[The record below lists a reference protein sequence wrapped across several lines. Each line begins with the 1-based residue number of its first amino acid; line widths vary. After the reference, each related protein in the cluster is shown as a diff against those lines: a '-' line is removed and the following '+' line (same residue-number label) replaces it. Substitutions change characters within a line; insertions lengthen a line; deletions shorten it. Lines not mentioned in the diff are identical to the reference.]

1 MESGERLASPAPTLS
16 AARTSSP
23 AASSSSSSSSSSS
36 PAPHSKSSLAPSP
49 SALGSTL
56 STSGRLFG
64 AAGEQPFIGSTLSS
78 AFPLVNHPAFGA
90 LYTAG
95 AGRPEFGG
103 LGSLGMSA
111 ALATHPQL
119 GALSE
124 WWRAAE
130 AHGRG
135 AAAFLPSFIGFPPF
149 FTPHIQP
156 NHSVSPVQIRM
167 PGKNSHTPP
176 KGVNGAVNG
185 SGVCP
190 PTTQSGSFSASPAP
204 VQASTKSTKTSNPS
218 HSHRSSPHKNP
229 AELVVKPIQ
238 KQKEKKPRK
247 KPTDASVASNSES
260 GTSSDSSSDGSLSSD
275 LEDLAEDDEDD
286 DDDDED
292 DDEEDKQSEL
302 SDSEKRTKKKTK
314 VLIPGT
320 GTAKKKAHSNP
331 PTLVPL
337 PCSASP
343 PALSQSSP
351 LALHSSRSWTDSPQ
365 QHFSVIQSTG
375 LAANSK
381 PLALL
386 TQPRRESS
394 PSSSPI
400 ALTTSPKALSSTASP
415 KPPKLLP
422 SSSPQHLPLSLCSSP
437 KPLSVPSPP
446 PSTLPLSTSPKR
458 FGLTS
463 SVRSSKK
470 SSLKPPQHAP
480 SGAAKSNK
488 RKQLEASLAQI
499 NEFRLKQTLM
509 SQGQTFPAELKKQ
522 QQGPNKSPKRTSL
535 SSSPLPPAPPPPPQN
550 NHSNLFLSSA
560 LLGLPEP
567 HHPNGVI
574 QSTTQDAPLALI
586 SKPRKD
592 SASQGKSPQCDSE
605 AGSMPVNLSTGA
617 SRTQGT
623 TKAGLLSQPPTTSP
637 HATGHGSRKN
647 KSPKGKGQTPGLVQG
662 QGQAD
667 PLAAWKGFSQNHLVQ
682 SLVDLFRGGEA
693 GIGIPGVSIPGAGI
707 PGVGIPGTCNPTAGL
722 PANKESDD
730 SDDDDED
737 DDLEEEEDE
746 EDSDDSLS
754 ESDSNSDSDVSG
766 KKVKELKLLPS
777 GSSKKE
783 MTPRRLTKGP
793 ELLNTSTNHTAT
805 SCSPLNLQV
814 IKTPTIVTSSSAL
827 AYHSSP
833 GSSSY
838 SLASPLG
845 LGKRKR
851 VMDEKELMIPL
862 ELGWRRETRIKTVAG
877 RPQGEVA
884 YYAPCGKKLR
894 QYPDVM
900 KGLQWSL
907 LKEEEVIP
915 RILAM
920 EGRRGRPP
928 NSDRQ
933 SAGEGTKGSRRRK
946 GRPPNVGDPLVP
958 EGPSPSEVKLLRKLE
973 AQEIARQAAQM
984 KLMRKL
990 EKQALARAAKEARKQ
1005 QAIIA
1010 AEERRK
1016 QKEQIKILK
1025 QQEKI
1030 KRIQQIR
1037 MEKELRAQQLLE
1049 AKRKKK
1055 EEAANAKILE
1065 AEKRIKEKEL
1075 RRQQAEILKHQELER
1090 HRLDMVWERE
1100 RRRQHVMLMKAVEA
1114 RKKAEERERL
1124 RQEKRD
1130 EKRLNKERKLEQRRL
1145 ELEIAR
1151 ELKKPNEDMC
1161 LSDHKPLPEF
1171 SRIPGLILPGR
1182 AVSDCLMLMQF
1193 LRGFGKVLGLDLS
1206 MDVPTLGMLQE
1217 GLLNV
1222 GDSMGQVQDLLV
1234 KLLSLAVCD
1243 PGLPPGQKTKTMLGD
1258 HLTNVGI
1265 NRDNVSE
1272 VLQMYMGAHCANTN
1286 LALLALSLKTK
1297 AFQAHTPVQKSS
1309 ILGFLANELACSRA
1323 VISEID
1329 KSLDQMANM
1338 RKDKLIMEG
1347 KLKKLRTIHAKRTGK
1362 REASM
1367 GVEENQ
1373 SVGTPSSAA
1382 KRKRKLGG
1390 DSDDDEDDDEDS
1402 DDPAE
1407 EEEDEEEEE
1416 VKKVK
1421 KAEVYDED
1429 DVDQATSIEE
1439 LEKQIEKLAKQHH
1452 QTRRKLF
1459 EISHSLRS
1467 MMYGQDRYRRRY
1479 WVLPHCGGV
1488 FIEAMESG
1496 EAPEELEEER
1506 QRRRRAAEEVKVKEE
1521 PQEIELEK
1529 EKHANLDGPSVRSQG
1544 LEQLEEEEKEHEGK
1558 KNSPSLFYPQQGC
1571 VSKLCTI
1578 RDVSKDVGKE
1588 TVKAENKQ
1596 SPHVRQ
1602 NGSPVGTH
1610 SATASVTA
1618 TSPTHNTSEPA
1629 VASTPS
1635 LVTTN
1640 DMTNIPPPGSTSLPV
1655 PCLPGPRESPG
1666 NTPLSSSPAPSPYLS
1681 FQANDQLL
1689 RVLTERSGHWFS
1701 LLPRNPCDLSS
1712 LTTTPPGAPRVSPQA
1727 SSTPAR
1733 PRSPPPSPA
1742 LPLTPSAASASASP
1756 HHPAGLLNY
1765 PMSALQVKSGG
1776 SLLGVSFG
1784 SWPSGIISPS
1794 LPLCSSPS
1802 LMPGHS
1808 LEGNTAS
1815 VSSKSESPLPRIE
1828 KTSSMPS
1835 PALEMPK
1842 SLDHSMP
1849 RPIPEEMLTGWW
1861 RVSDIEQLRNLVNAL
1876 HSRGIREKGLQR
1888 QMQKYIEIIPQVCT
1902 KHKEVAMI
1910 ELRDLEESQ
1919 VSVESVRG
1927 WCVEEQAMEMDIA
1940 VLQQVEE
1947 LERKVTAASLQVK
1960 GWTYP
1965 DPQSEREDLVY
1976 YEHKPLTKSA
1986 SAGTG
1991 DKDSKEHPDERGEKG
2006 GVTRHPDNPLDI
2018 AVTRLAD
2025 LERNIERRYLRSP
2038 LGTTIQIRLDNV
2050 GTVTVPA
2057 PAPST
2062 SADREGGEEEVAHG
2076 MKVWRK
2082 ALSEVRSAAQLAM
2095 CIQQLQKSIAWERS
2109 IMKVY
2114 CQMCR
2119 KGDNEDLLLLC
2130 DGCDKGCHTYCH
2142 KPKITS
2148 IPEGD
2153 WYCPAC
2159 ISKASGPSPKNKKPP
2174 SKPAASGGGGVK
2186 KGGEAKKNGK
2196 QTGNGEVSEEDSAS
2210 ASSTPKKVAKDTNRK
2225 RKTEEASPALPAANQ
2240 ESPVCVKRA
2249 KTARDNNRDLGLCRV
2264 LLAELERHQDAWPFL
2279 TPVNLKSVPG
2289 YKKVIKKP
2297 MDFSTIREKLV
2308 SSQYQNLETFIIDVN
2323 LVFDNCEK
2331 FNEDNSDI
2339 GRAGHNMRKF
2349 FEKRWTELLK
2359 QTN

>member
-1090 HRLDMVWERE
+1090 HRLDMERE

-2025 LERNIERRYLRSP
+2025 LERNIERS
-2038 LGTTIQIRLDNV
+2038 
-2050 GTVTVPA
+2050 
-2057 PAPST
+2057 
-2062 SADREGGEEEVAHG
+2062 GEEEVAHG